1 MQTMKI
7 VDVCKCKHYI
17 VHCENKLCTTIEMKK
32 KNKNF
37 SVKKFKYQ
45 AMIDGDSYSERIN
58 SDN

>member
-1 MQTMKI
+1 MY
-7 VDVCKCKHYI
+7 DNWD
-17 VHCENKLCTTIEMKK
+17 EK

-45 AMIDGDSYSERIN
+45 AMIDLDSYSERIN

>member
-1 MQTMKI
+1 MY
-7 VDVCKCKHYI
+7 DNWD
-17 VHCENKLCTTIEMKK
+17 EK

-37 SVKKFKYQ
+37 SVKKLKYQ